1 MELWWLLP
9 GGFVAFFVFAYIKG
23 LIYAKKTYGKYPSPT
38 STSPRKTSDEMRGA
52 EELEEATRTQMLGDL
67 HTIKEA
73 LGKDYHVVLNDFS
86 NALIKVY
93 DNKEQYPLYKYPIEL
108 LPHDKSRIAEIL
120 DYLIMHGDPY
130 KREDELM
137 GSKMLLE
144 RFTDDEELL
153 KKQQEAVDTLKRDEQ
168 R

>member
-9 GGFVAFFVFAYIKG
+9 GGFVAFFVFAYIKR
-23 LIYAKKTYGKYPSPT
+23 LIGAKKTYGKYLPHT
-38 STSPRKTSDEMRGA
+38 STGPRKTRDEMRATEARA
-52 EELEEATRTQMLGDL
+52 ETARIQTLGDL
-67 HTIKEA
+67 HAINEA
-73 LGKDYHVVLNDFS
+73 LGKDYHDVLNDFG
-86 NALIKVY
+86 NALMKVY

-153 KKQQEAVDTLKRDEQ
+153 KKQQEAVETLKRDEQ
-168 R
+168 